1 MSRERVRQ
9 VEREALHKLEDQLA
23 GVVEIS
29 PADLVDAA

>member
-9 VEREALHKLEDQLA
+9 VERDALAKLQDELA